1 MYEGSRER
9 GAPKRSADPHCHPPC
24 SSRRG
29 RSQERTRKLP
39 AAAGSRAEFF
49 QKYISAHAHT
59 CVTHCE
65 GTAHNRKQSRAPASE
80 IPRYFSSRVSLVN
93 TGFSRKS
100 RDTGGNWRRRIE
112 TQGLTGGSSTR
123 VCARGGGRERTDRVV
138 RVACAAHRAASATA
152 GEWMRRDVRRPS

>member
-1 MYEGSRER
+1 MYEEARER
-9 GAPKRSADPHCHPPC
+9 GALKRSADPHYHPPC

-39 AAAGSRAEFF
+39 AAGSRAEFF

-65 GTAHNRKQSRAPASE
+65 TPHNRKQSRAPASE

-93 TGFSRKS
+93 TARPGKHWLSRS
-100 RDTGGNWRRRIE
+100 RGTPEGIDD
-112 TQGLTGGSSTR
+112 GGSRCRDGCR
-123 VCARGGGRERTDRVV
+123 VSRAARDARG
-138 RVACAAHRAASATA
+138 
-152 GEWMRRDVRRPS
+152 